1 MEEKT
6 TVISYGQDVLHIR
19 ELYQHLKQKNL
30 FRYLRNIGSL
40 YSCSVQ
46 SPLTPDQPTLDV
58 HFLCIFIQKIFS
70 LLSLIDYTAII
81 NFLVV

>member
-1 MEEKT
+1 MEDET
-6 TVISYGQDVLHIR
+6 TIISYGQDVLHIW

-30 FRYLRNIGSL
+30 FWCLQNIGSL

-58 HFLCIFIQKIFS
+58 HFLCIFIQKIFN
-70 LLSLIDYTAII
+70 LLCLIHYTAII
-81 NFLVV
+81 